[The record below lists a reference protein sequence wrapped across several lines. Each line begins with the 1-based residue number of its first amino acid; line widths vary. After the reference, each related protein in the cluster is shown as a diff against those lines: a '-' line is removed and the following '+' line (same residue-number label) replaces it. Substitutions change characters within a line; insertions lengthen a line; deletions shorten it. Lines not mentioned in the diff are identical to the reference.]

1 MRFCDFIKL
10 KASRPKK
17 KQNLTSQIRYYHLV
31 KVLKTDYWNLL
42 KRIKDN
48 VLPETHFI
56 GNKDTGRVYTQ
67 EEIFIRFM
75 PKYGYNKRIIMLRK
89 FVRLGIFAR
98 VELMGDSFYLVN
110 PAVVCNGGTLNVLVW
125 EIFNLTNLTKKY
137 NFREK
142 VQNDERI
149 VALWKEIYNG

>member
-1 MRFCDFIKL
+1 MGEKDLDLVTKPIIWKNQNIADMEIFFIT
-10 KASRPKK
+10 
-17 KQNLTSQIRYYHLV
+17 NENMNTV
-31 KVLKTDYWNLL
+31 TDVQ
-42 KRIKDN
+42 KHFKDKFDIPIQS
-48 VLPETHFI
+48 L
-56 GNKDTGRVYTQ
+56 R
-67 EEIFIRFM
+67 EIFIRCM